1 MLEFNRAG
9 RTYPISNFWEYL
21 EFTSSA
27 QIMFANGFLYP
38 KESILVGKVIEA
50 VLTGTTVLY
59 ETGSWIS
66 KFLTPYEHYVPVYNK
81 LDLFEKAN
89 YLLENPEVSA
99 SIAKA
104 AYDFYTTHYS
114 SNRFW
119 HQVQDRLK

>member
-1 MLEFNRAG
+1 
-9 RTYPISNFWEYL
+9 
-21 EFTSSA
+21 
-27 QIMFANGFLYP
+27 
-38 KESILVGKVIEA
+38 LVGKVIEA